1 MHQTLL
7 SLLVNKSLTLSGHQ
21 MLLLVSSSPLE
32 LGKSIDQRPDSVNNR
47 TSFGHLEI
55 DRVIGSKTKDDNALL
70 TLVERK
76 TR

>member
-1 MHQTLL
+1 
-7 SLLVNKSLTLSGHQ
+7 

-55 DRVIGSKTKDDNALL
+55 DSVIGSKTKDDNALL